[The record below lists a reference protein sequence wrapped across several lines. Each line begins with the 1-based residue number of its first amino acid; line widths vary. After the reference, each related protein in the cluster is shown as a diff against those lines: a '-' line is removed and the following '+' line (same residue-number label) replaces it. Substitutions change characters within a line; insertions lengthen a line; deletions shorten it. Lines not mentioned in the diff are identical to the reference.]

1 MQAGSLK
8 SVYSAVASCPASP
21 LPLVQRILEHA
32 LRAKDA
38 SLLTIIARRSDLSD
52 SMHNAIVKSR
62 SPKALAARLRFMTVK
77 DVDTLAK
84 PGASV
89 QVLSAIGAL
98 PVLSIE
104 TRECLLNSPARPV
117 HVALAYNEHLP
128 KDIKV
133 RAVEKLTATLIKS
146 SQRTV
151 ATYVPVLLGLP
162 GFGDAIALTISKRDP
177 LLRNTLSTAILS
189 DLSISASTRSEI
201 TKNLLHELAA
211 MLTLHKVVNTLNT
224 DSLKPVRRAL
234 HVLSSLLVQPHTQL
248 GGQEA
253 LATMNKILSDG
264 ISPTCAL
271 PLVKSERDY
280 LVKCFTDLVRSCP
293 PVEVTPDTSFALGV
307 LNAKSPSQA
316 HAIISAHAT
325 PYRVTEALAIL
336 SSDYGT
342 SDLLVLANQIYSPS
356 QQAHIKKALRKKPI
370 VSSATIAVLCASGA
384 DSLNVSCAYIDDL
397 LGTHA
402 NPSIVLS
409 DVLVVLTKHK
419 LSQDATSC
427 LSSSILNLTSSKY
440 YFATTTADTVPL
452 TLLPPHLSPVA
463 LSQIVSAL
471 SEYTS
476 NDALWE
482 TLSLT
487 AQFPETSLQEA
498 LVSASLLC

>member
-8 SVYSAVASCPASP
+8 SVYSAVASCPSSP

-32 LRAKDA
+32 VRTKDA
-38 SLLTIIARRSDLSD
+38 SLLTLIARRSDLPD

-62 SPKALAARLRFMTVK
+62 APKALAARLRFMTVK
-77 DVDTLAK
+77 DIDTLAK

-98 PVLSIE
+98 PELSVK
-104 TRECLLNSPARPV
+104 TRECLLNSTARPV

-128 KDIKV
+128 KDIRV
-133 RAVEKLTATLIKS
+133 RAVENLTATLIKS

-151 ATYVPVLLGLP
+151 ATYAQVLLGLP
-162 GFGDAIALTISKRDP
+162 GFGDAVALTISKRDP
-177 LLRNTLSTAILS
+177 LLRNALATAILS
-189 DLSISASTRSEI
+189 DLSISASARSEL
-201 TKNLLHELAA
+201 TKNLLRELAA
-211 MLTLHKVVNTLNT
+211 MLALNKVVNTVNV
-224 DSLKPVRRAL
+224 DSLKPVRRAI
-234 HVLSSLLVQPHTQL
+234 HVLSSILTQPHTQL

-253 LATMNKILSDG
+253 LTVMNKILSDG

-280 LVKCFTDLVRSCP
+280 LVKCFTNLVSSCP
-293 PVEVTPDTSFALGV
+293 PVSATPDTSFALDA

-316 HAIISAHAT
+316 HALISARTSPLKPA
-325 PYRVTEALAIL
+325 EALAIL
-336 SSDYGT
+336 SSDHVT
-342 SDLLVLANQIYSPS
+342 SDLLVLLNQTYSPA
-356 QQAHIKKALRKKPI
+356 QQAYIKKALRKRPI
-370 VSSATIAVLCASGA
+370 VSSAAIAVLCASGA
-384 DSLNVSCAYIDDL
+384 NSLNVSCAYIDDL
-397 LGTHA
+397 LSAHT

-409 DVLVVLTKHK
+409 DILVVLAKHK
-419 LSQDATSC
+419 QSQGATSHA
-427 LSSSILNLTSSKY
+427 SRSTLNLMSSKY

-452 TLLPPHLSPVA
+452 TLLPPNLSPVA

-471 SEYTS
+471 STYTS